1 MNLTDADRQSPAPAP
16 EPAPAPVVP
25 PAPWDGWNWTSDSS
39 LATIP
44 AARDATVGPELTSR
58 PAGTLAPAARDVE
71 ADVELTVPPAGTLTQ
86 PLPTDATAP
95 IAWLGASAPTPVATA
110 PTAPAMT
117 TPSPTAPAPT
127 ASAMTAPAMT
137 APAMT
142 ASAPTAPAMTASALA
157 SASTIPA
164 PSSPAPSATAP
175 SAPTGTAAPTGA
187 AAAGSAT
194 AYGSGGALVAPE
206 PTSEWPPATPAW
218 GAPPP
223 AGPGQAAGYATGPGK
238 GPGWAAV
245 VGIAGITGLIASLAG
260 AGLGASL
267 AGRDLFGG
275 TAIERP
281 AGSFA
286 ALAAKALPSVVTIRA
301 TGSSGSGATGSGF
314 VFDTSGHVITNN
326 HVVEGVGDEIT
337 VVLTDG
343 SALEAE
349 IVGSDPAYD
358 IAVLKVER
366 RDLTPLP
373 MGDSAAVVVGDEV
386 LAMGAPLGLESTVT
400 SGIVSATNRPVVAG
414 DSSSRSYI
422 NAIQTDAAI
431 NPGNSGGPLIDMS
444 GRVIGVNSAIA
455 TPPGSANG
463 AAGNVGLGFAIPAA
477 QVLKTA
483 GQLIDTGSAQHPVI
497 GVLLDTSYSG
507 PGARVRADGDE
518 PVTEG
523 GPADKAGVEPGDVI
537 VRFDGRTVQG
547 PDDLIVAIRS
557 KSVGD
562 TVQMTVQRDGKPVDV
577 TMTLQAAPEK

>member
-44 AARDATVGPELTSR
+44 AARDATAGPQLTSR

-95 IAWLGASAPTPVATA
+95 IAWLGASAPTPVAPA
-110 PTAPAMT
+110 PTAP
-117 TPSPTAPAPT
+117 
-127 ASAMTAPAMT
+127 
-137 APAMT
+137 
-142 ASAPTAPAMTASALA
+142 APTAPAMTASAVV
-157 SASTIPA
+157 
-164 PSSPAPSATAP
+164 
-175 SAPTGTAAPTGA
+175 
-187 AAAGSAT
+187 GSAT

-206 PTSEWPPATPAW
+206 PTSTWPPATPAW

-497 GVLLDTSYSG
+497 GVMLDTSYSG